1 MPLTIEQLQARVG
14 DEIGIS
20 PPQLVS
26 QQTID
31 AFATVTNDRQF
42 IHVDP
47 VAAQKTGFG
56 GTIAHGFLSL
66 SLLTSMFNAAVPPI
80 AGTSMSVNYGFDKVR
95 FLAPVPSGSALVGA
109 FRLLGC
115 EQRKGAQWLLRFGV
129 EVKIVGSDATALYAE
144 WLILVV
150 LGT

>member
-1 MPLTIEQLQARVG
+1 MPLTIEQLRARVG
-14 DEIGIS
+14 EEIGS
-20 PPQLVS
+20 SLQQAVS
-26 QQTID
+26 QETIS
-31 AFATVTNDRQF
+31 AFAAITNDPQF

-47 VAAQKTGFG
+47 VAARKTVFG

-80 AGTSMSVNYGFDKVR
+80 AGATMSVNYGFDKVR
-95 FLAPVPSGSALVGA
+95 FLTPVPSDSALVGA

-115 EQRKGAQWLLRFGV
+115 EQRKAAQWLLRFGV
-129 EVKIVGSDATALYAE
+129 EVKIVGTQATALYAE

-150 LGT
+150 LDT